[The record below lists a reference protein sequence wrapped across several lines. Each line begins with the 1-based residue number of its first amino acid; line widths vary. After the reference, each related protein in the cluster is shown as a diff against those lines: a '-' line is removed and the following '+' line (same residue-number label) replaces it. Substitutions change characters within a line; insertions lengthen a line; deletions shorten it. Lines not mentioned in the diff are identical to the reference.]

1 MRVRTLSVAQKTRR
15 FAHAISQQ
23 VTSHPIKQSLFY
35 HQPTKSL
42 AFFITLHCDIQTFT
56 EYAVAPH
63 VGAWIETSC
72 ETSKCLGGA
81 VAPHVGAWIETS
93 RHQSYM
99 LSIAVAPHV
108 GAWIETPY
116 VTTPFFFAM
125 SRPTWARG
133 LKLKAKLAL
142 EALQVAPHVGAWIE
156 TCA

>member
-1 MRVRTLSVAQKTRR
+1 MRVRTLSVAQKYRR

-63 VGAWIETSC
+63 VGAWIET
-72 ETSKCLGGA
+72 LL
-81 VAPHVGAWIETS
+81 S
-93 RHQSYM
+93 RRRH
-99 LSIAVAPHV
+99 LLRWVAPHV
-108 GAWIETPY
+108 GAWIETPN
-116 VTTPFFFAM
+116 TFATLLATLPSRPTWARGLKHLLPLVLRHSTE

-133 LKLKAKLAL
+133 LKLC
-142 EALQVAPHVGAWIE
+142 EVAEYAASLGRAPRGRVD
-156 TCA
+156 

>member
-63 VGAWIETSC
+63 VGAWIETSF
-72 ETSKCLGGA
+72 SVRNCLQIS
-81 VAPHVGAWIETS
+81 VAPHVGAWIETD
-93 RHQSYM
+93 
-99 LSIAVAPHV
+99 
-108 GAWIETPY
+108 
-116 VTTPFFFAM
+116 
-125 SRPTWARG
+125 
-133 LKLKAKLAL
+133 
-142 EALQVAPHVGAWIE
+142 
-156 TCA
+156 

>member
-63 VGAWIETSC
+63 VGAWIETVFQFKHFA
-72 ETSKCLGGA
+72 TLG
-81 VAPHVGAWIETS
+81 
-93 RHQSYM
+93 
-99 LSIAVAPHV
+99 VAPHV
-108 GAWIETPY
+108 GAWIETP
-116 VTTPFFFAM
+116 VPRLIA
-125 SRPTWARG
+125 
-133 LKLKAKLAL
+133 
-142 EALQVAPHVGAWIE
+142 
-156 TCA
+156 

>member
-63 VGAWIETSC
+63 VGAWIETHHGQ
-72 ETSKCLGGA
+72 TAADGGA
-81 VAPHVGAWIETS
+81 VAPHVGAWIET
-93 RHQSYM
+93 
-99 LSIAVAPHV
+99 
-108 GAWIETPY
+108 
-116 VTTPFFFAM
+116 
-125 SRPTWARG
+125 
-133 LKLKAKLAL
+133 
-142 EALQVAPHVGAWIE
+142 
-156 TCA
+156 

>member
-63 VGAWIETSC
+63 VGAWIETEIRC
-72 ETSKCLGGA
+72 GRMRTLK
-81 VAPHVGAWIETS
+81 VAPHVGAWIET
-93 RHQSYM
+93 
-99 LSIAVAPHV
+99 
-108 GAWIETPY
+108 
-116 VTTPFFFAM
+116 
-125 SRPTWARG
+125 
-133 LKLKAKLAL
+133 
-142 EALQVAPHVGAWIE
+142 
-156 TCA
+156 

>member
-63 VGAWIETSC
+63 VGAWIETSA
-72 ETSKCLGGA
+72 GGLTA
-81 VAPHVGAWIETS
+81 TLALVAPHVGAWIETFV
-93 RHQSYM
+93 
-99 LSIAVAPHV
+99 IAAIPV
-108 GAWIETPY
+108 
-116 VTTPFFFAM
+116 
-125 SRPTWARG
+125 
-133 LKLKAKLAL
+133 
-142 EALQVAPHVGAWIE
+142 
-156 TCA
+156 

>member
-63 VGAWIETSC
+63 VGAWIET
-72 ETSKCLGGA
+72 TSAANISG
-81 VAPHVGAWIETS
+81 H
-93 RHQSYM
+93 
-99 LSIAVAPHV
+99 SI
-108 GAWIETPY
+108 GT
-116 VTTPFFFAM
+116 
-125 SRPTWARG
+125 
-133 LKLKAKLAL
+133 
-142 EALQVAPHVGAWIE
+142 
-156 TCA
+156 

>member
-63 VGAWIETSC
+63 VGAWIET
-72 ETSKCLGGA
+72 EKVMDLDLDTLGR
-81 VAPHVGAWIETS
+81 AP
-93 RHQSYM
+93 
-99 LSIAVAPHV
+99 
-108 GAWIETPY
+108 
-116 VTTPFFFAM
+116 
-125 SRPTWARG
+125 RG
-133 LKLKAKLAL
+133 R
-142 EALQVAPHVGAWIE
+142 VD
-156 TCA
+156 

>member
-63 VGAWIETSC
+63 VGAWIETKVS
-72 ETSKCLGGA
+72 LMNDVNGA
-81 VAPHVGAWIETS
+81 
-93 RHQSYM
+93 
-99 LSIAVAPHV
+99 
-108 GAWIETPY
+108 
-116 VTTPFFFAM
+116 

-133 LKLKAKLAL
+133 LKHDFK
-142 EALQVAPHVGAWIE
+142 
-156 TCA
+156 TD

>member
-63 VGAWIETSC
+63 VGAWIETC
-72 ETSKCLGGA
+72 QVHTLRKVLD
-81 VAPHVGAWIETS
+81 VAPHVGAWIETFQ
-93 RHQSYM
+93 R
-99 LSIAVAPHV
+99 LD
-108 GAWIETPY
+108 
-116 VTTPFFFAM
+116 
-125 SRPTWARG
+125 
-133 LKLKAKLAL
+133 
-142 EALQVAPHVGAWIE
+142 
-156 TCA
+156 

>member
-63 VGAWIETSC
+63 VGAWIETY
-72 ETSKCLGGA
+72 CLGVVPGTMP
-81 VAPHVGAWIETS
+81 VAPHVGAWIET
-93 RHQSYM
+93 
-99 LSIAVAPHV
+99 
-108 GAWIETPY
+108 
-116 VTTPFFFAM
+116 
-125 SRPTWARG
+125 
-133 LKLKAKLAL
+133 
-142 EALQVAPHVGAWIE
+142 
-156 TCA
+156 